1 MRKLYFAGCVFAAVA
16 CLGGCTKTNDIE
28 PVSKGVDFFAH
39 VGNVD
44 TKTSID
50 GLKVL
55 WAKKDSIAIQVT
67 EKHLHNASNPGAYST
82 TLGIYKLAD
91 DAAGTSVGRFTYSSG
106 GEQITGDEEFFAFY
120 PASYCT
126 ANKSNGYFYVDFPMT
141 QYYEDNIGDKLPLP
155 MYGIGSNRSVDFK
168 YAGAVIKLRVW
179 SKEKTSIH
187 SCVISADNLSKKAF
201 TYVKDG
207 KWQGLSKAY
216 DVNNLNM
223 NMRKPLEI
231 SNDESN
237 PTVITMI
244 IPLAGTKTLKN
255 LKFSINC
262 ERGGSELKKKSD
274 LAVVPGTIVTFPVKE
289 LTIEPDRMFV
299 DGLEGEIDTEWVKTA
314 EKSVKVTMVPSSKL
328 SEGNFQKIMEAT
340 RNLHNKDKKIVL
352 DLSGANAK
360 ESTLKGLNTDNSY
373 VGFCGGS
380 NRDNGIK
387 NISKFYLPEGITTI
401 LNRAFAYSGYT
412 EIVLPTTLTK
422 ISGSPSNGCDS
433 LVWKVADGNKYFKAD
448 EKGALCDFGMTT
460 LMALNGGSGDSYIV
474 KDGTTTIREWALY
487 ENSVIKTLTIPAS
500 VTRLSGD
507 CISGTPNL
515 TTIICLGT
523 KPAEF
528 RPNSGTNKVGP
539 ANQTKTLYVP
549 KGCVEIYKEKWA
561 ALLKEGN
568 WVVKEI
574 AGLSNVKEGY

>member
-1 MRKLYFAGCVFAAVA
+1 MRNLYFVGCVIAAVA

-39 VGNVD
+39 VDNVD

-50 GLKVL
+50 GLQVL

-67 EKHLHNASNPGAYST
+67 ENHLDNASSPRAYST

-91 DAAGTSVGRFTYSSG
+91 NAAGTNVGRFTYSSG
-106 GEQITGDEEFFAFY
+106 GEQIKGDEEFFAFY

-141 QYYEDNIGDKLPLP
+141 QWYEDNIGDKLPLP
-155 MYGIGSNRSVDFK
+155 MYGIGSDRNVDFK

-187 SCVISADNLSKKAF
+187 SCVISADNLSKRAF

-231 SNDESN
+231 SNVESD

-274 LAVVPGTIVTFPVKE
+274 LKVNPGTVVTFPVKE
-289 LTIEPDRMFV
+289 LIIEPDRMFV

-314 EKSVKVTMVPSSKL
+314 KDSVRVTMVSASKL
-328 SEGNFQKIMEAT
+328 HEDVFSGIMKAT
-340 RNLHNKDKKIVL
+340 RSLENKIVL

-360 ESTLKGLNTDNSY
+360 ESTLKGLNRDNSY

-401 LNRAFAYSGYT
+401 LNRAFSYSNYT
-412 EIVLPTTLTK
+412 EIVLPSTLTQ

-433 LVWKVADGNKYFKAD
+433 LVWKVAAGNKSFKAD
-448 EKGALCDFGMTT
+448 EKGALYDYDMKT
-460 LMALNGGSGDSYIV
+460 LMVLNGGSGDSYAV

-500 VTRLSGD
+500 VTKLSAD

-523 KPAEF
+523 GPAEF
-528 RPNSGTNKVGP
+528 KPNSGTNKVGP
-539 ANQTKTLYVP
+539 SDKTKTLYVP

-561 ALLKEGN
+561 ALLAEGN
-568 WVVKEI
+568 WEVK
-574 AGLSNVKEGY
+574 

>member
-1 MRKLYFAGCVFAAVA
+1 MRKLYFAGCVIAVA

-39 VGNVD
+39 VDNVD

-50 GLKVL
+50 GLQVL
-55 WAKKDSIAIQVT
+55 WEKKDSIAIQVT
-67 EKHLHNASNPGAYST
+67 ENHLDNASRPREYAT

-91 DAAGTSVGRFTYSSG
+91 DAAGTNVGRFTYSG
-106 GEQITGDEEFFAFY
+106 GEQIKGDEEFFAFY

-155 MYGIGSNRSVDFK
+155 MYGIGSNRNVDFK

-289 LTIEPDRMFV
+289 LTIDPDRMFV
-299 DGLEGEIDTEWVKTA
+299 DGSEGEIDTAWVKTA
-314 EKSVKVTMVPSSKL
+314 KDSVKVTMVSASKL
-328 SEGNFQKIMEAT
+328 HEDVFRDIMKAT
-340 RNLHNKDKKIVL
+340 RSLENKIVL
-352 DLSGANAK
+352 DLSGANAEK
-360 ESTLKGLNTDNSY
+360 SILQGLTDNKY

-380 NRDNGIK
+380 NRDKGIK

-433 LVWKVADGNKYFKAD
+433 LVWKVAEGNKSFKAD
-448 EKGALCDFGMTT
+448 EEGALYDFGMTT
-460 LMALNGGSGDSYIV
+460 LMVLNGGSGDSYTV

-500 VTRLSGD
+500 VTKLSAD

-515 TTIICLGT
+515 TTIICLG
-523 KPAEF
+523 KEPAEF
-528 RPNSGTNKVGP
+528 KPNTGKNKVGP

-549 KGCVEIYKEKWA
+549 TGCGKNYEAKWKT
-561 ALLKEGN
+561 LLAEGN
-568 WVVKEI
+568 WKVVEQ
-574 AGLSNVKEGY
+574 N

>member
-39 VGNVD
+39 VDNVD

-91 DAAGTSVGRFTYSSG
+91 DAAGTSVGRFTYSRG
-106 GEQITGDEEFFAFY
+106 GEQITGDEGFFAFY

-126 ANKSNGYFYVDFPMT
+126 AHKDNGYFYVDFPMT

-187 SCVISADNLSKKAF
+187 SCVISADNLSKRAF

-207 KWQGLSKAY
+207 KWQRLWNAY
-216 DVNNLNM
+216 SVNNLNM
-223 NMRKPLEI
+223 KMLKPLEI
-231 SNDESN
+231 SNVESD

-244 IPLAGTKTLKN
+244 IPLADTTKLTN

-262 ERGGSELKKKSD
+262 EKGGSELTKKSG
-274 LAVVPGTIVTFPVKE
+274 LKVKPGTVVTFPVKE
-289 LTIEPDRMFV
+289 LIIEPDRMFV

-314 EKSVKVTMVPSSKL
+314 KDSVKVTMVSASKL
-328 SEGNFQKIMEAT
+328 HEDVFRDIMKAT
-340 RNLHNKDKKIVL
+340 RSLENKIVL
-352 DLSGANAK
+352 DLSGANAEK
-360 ESTLKGLNTDNSY
+360 SILQGLTDNKY

-380 NRDNGIK
+380 NRDKGIK
-387 NISKFYLPEGITTI
+387 NISKFYLPEGIATI
-401 LNRAFAYSGYT
+401 LNRAFSYSDYT
-412 EIVLPTTLTK
+412 EIVLPSTLTK

-433 LVWKVADGNKYFKAD
+433 LRWKVAEGNKSFKAD
-448 EKGALCDFGMTT
+448 EEGALYDYKMET
-460 LMALNGGSGDSYIV
+460 LMVLNGGSGGSYTV

-500 VTRLSGD
+500 VTKLSGD
-507 CISGTPNL
+507 CISATPNL

-523 KPAEF
+523 VPAEF
-528 RPNSGTNKVGP
+528 KPNSGTNKVGP
-539 ANQTKTLYVP
+539 SDKTKTLYVP
-549 KGCVEIYKEKWA
+549 MGCVEIYKKQWA
-561 ALLKEGN
+561 ALLAEGN
-568 WVVKEI
+568 WEVKE
-574 AGLSNVKEGY
+574 LQN

>member
-1 MRKLYFAGCVFAAVA
+1 MRKLYFVGCVIAAVA

-28 PVSKGVDFFAH
+28 PVSKGVDFFAQID
-39 VGNVD
+39 NVN
-44 TKTSID
+44 TKTSLD
-50 GLKVL
+50 GLKVR
-55 WAKKDSIAIQVT
+55 WGKGDEIAIQVT
-67 EKHLHNASNPGAYST
+67 RNHTENASSPRGYAT
-82 TLGIYKLAD
+82 TLGVYKLAD
-91 DAAGTSVGRFTYSSG
+91 DAAGTTDGRFTFEKG
-106 GEQITGDEEFFAFY
+106 NEHIEGDEEFFAFY

-155 MYGIGSNRSVDFK
+155 MYGIGSNRNVDFK

-179 SKEKTSIH
+179 AEKKDSIH

-207 KWQGLSKAY
+207 KWQGLSNSH

-244 IPLAGTKTLKN
+244 IPLAGTKTLTN
-255 LKFSINC
+255 LKFSVNC
-262 ERGGSELKKKSD
+262 ESGGSELKKKSG
-274 LAVVPGTIVTFPVKE
+274 LKVTPGTVVTFPVTK
-289 LTIEPDRMFV
+289 LTIVPDRMFV

-314 EKSVKVTMVPSSKL
+314 KDSVRVTMVPASKL
-328 SEGNFQKIMEAT
+328 SIVDFHDIMEAT
-340 RNLHNKDKKIVL
+340 RNLHDENKKIVL
-352 DLSGANAK
+352 DLSRANAK
-360 ESTLKGLNTDNSY
+360 ESTLEGLNNDNKY

-433 LVWKVADGNKYFKAD
+433 LVWKIADGNKSFKAD
-448 EKGALCDFGMTT
+448 EKGALYDYGMKT
-460 LMALNGGSGDSYIV
+460 LMVLNGGSGDSYTV
-474 KDGTTTIREWALY
+474 KDGTTKIREWALY

-500 VTRLSGD
+500 VTVLSRD

-515 TTIICLGT
+515 TTIICLGR

-539 ANQTKTLYVP
+539 ANQLKTLYVP
-549 KGCVEIYKEKWA
+549 KGCVEIYKKMWAVLLAEGKW
-561 ALLKEGN
+561 E
-568 WVVKEI
+568 VKE
-574 AGLSNVKEGY
+574 VKELQN

>member
-39 VGNVD
+39 VDNVD

-50 GLKVL
+50 DSLHVL
-55 WAKKDSIAIQVT
+55 WEKDDQIAIQVT
-67 EKHLHNASNPGAYST
+67 ENHLDNASKPREYAT

-91 DAAGTSVGRFTYSSG
+91 DAAGTNVGRFTFEKG
-106 GEQITGDEEFFAFY
+106 NEHIEGDEEFFAFY

-126 ANKSNGYFYVDFPMT
+126 AHKSNGYFYVDFPMT

-155 MYGIGSNRSVDFK
+155 MYGIGSNRNVDFK

-187 SCVISADNLSKKAF
+187 SCVISADNLSKRAF

-207 KWQGLSKAY
+207 KWQRLWNAY
-216 DVNNLNM
+216 SVNNLNM
-223 NMRKPLEI
+223 KMLKPLEI
-231 SNDESN
+231 SNVESD

-244 IPLAGTKTLKN
+244 IPLADTTKLTN

-262 ERGGSELKKKSD
+262 EKGGSELTKKSG
-274 LAVVPGTIVTFPVKE
+274 LKVKPGTVVTFPVKE
-289 LTIEPDRMFV
+289 LTIDPDRMFV
-299 DGLEGEIDTEWVKTA
+299 DSSEGEIDTEWVKTA
-314 EKSVKVTMVPSSKL
+314 KDSVKVTMVSASKL
-328 SEGNFQKIMEAT
+328 HEDVFRDIMKAT
-340 RNLHNKDKKIVL
+340 RSLENKIVL
-352 DLSGANAK
+352 DLSGANAEK
-360 ESTLKGLNTDNSY
+360 SILQGLTDNKY

-380 NRDNGIK
+380 NRDKGIK
-387 NISKFYLPEGITTI
+387 NISKFYLPEGIATI
-401 LNRAFAYSGYT
+401 LNRAFSYSDYT
-412 EIVLPTTLTK
+412 EIVLPSTLTK

-433 LVWKVADGNKYFKAD
+433 LIWKVANGNKSFKAD
-448 EKGALCDFGMTT
+448 EKGALYDYEMTT

-500 VTRLSGD
+500 VTVLSRD

-515 TTIICLGT
+515 TTIICLGRA
-523 KPAEF
+523 PAEF

-539 ANQTKTLYVP
+539 ANQLKTLYVP
-549 KGCVEIYKEKWA
+549 KGCVEIYKKQWA

-568 WVVKEI
+568 WGVKEWQ
-574 AGLSNVKEGY
+574 N

>member
-1 MRKLYFAGCVFAAVA
+1 MRKLYFAGCVIAAVA

-39 VGNVD
+39 VDNVD
-44 TKTSID
+44 TKTSIN
-50 GLKVL
+50 GLQVL
-55 WAKKDSIAIQVT
+55 WEKKDSIAIQVT
-67 EKHLHNASNPGAYST
+67 KNHLHNASSPGAYAT

-106 GEQITGDEEFFAFY
+106 GEQIKGDEEFFAFY

-155 MYGIGSNRSVDFK
+155 MYGIGSNRNVDFK
-168 YAGAVIKLRVW
+168 YAGAVIKLLVW

-187 SCVISADNLSKKAF
+187 SCVISADNLSKRAF
-201 TYVKDG
+201 TFVTDG
-207 KWQGLSKAY
+207 KWHQKLWNAY
-216 DVNNLNM
+216 SVNNLNM

-231 SNDESN
+231 SNVESD
-237 PTVITMI
+237 PTVITMV
-244 IPLAGTKTLKN
+244 IPLADTTTLTN

-262 ERGGSELKKKSD
+262 EKGGSELTKKSG
-274 LAVVPGTIVTFPVKE
+274 LRVKPGTVVTFPVKE

-328 SEGNFQKIMEAT
+328 SEGDFQKIMEAT
-340 RNLHNKDKKIVL
+340 RNLHDKNKKIVL
-352 DLSGANAK
+352 DLSGTNAEK
-360 ESTLKGLNTDNSY
+360 SRLEGLTDNKY

-401 LNRAFAYSGYT
+401 LNRAFSYSGYT
-412 EIVLPTTLTK
+412 EIVLPSTLTQ

-433 LVWKVADGNKYFKAD
+433 LVWKVAEGNKSFKAD
-448 EKGALCDFGMTT
+448 EEGALYDFGMTT
-460 LMALNGGSGDSYIV
+460 LMVLNGGSGDSYIV

-487 ENSVIKTLTIPAS
+487 ENSRIKTLTIPAS
-500 VTRLSGD
+500 VTKLSAD

-515 TTIICLGT
+515 TTIKCLGT
-523 KPAEF
+523 VPAEF
-528 RPNSGTNKVGP
+528 KPNSGTNKVGP
-539 ANQTKTLYVP
+539 SKQTKTLYVP
-549 KGCVEIYKEKWA
+549 EGCVEIYTEKWA
-561 ALLKEGN
+561 PLLKEGN
-568 WVVKEI
+568 WEVKE
-574 AGLSNVKEGY
+574 LQN

>member
-39 VGNVD
+39 VDNVD

-67 EKHLHNASNPGAYST
+67 KSHLDNASSPRAYAT

-106 GEQITGDEEFFAFY
+106 GEQIKGDEEFFAFY
-120 PASYCT
+120 PASFCT
-126 ANKSNGYFYVDFPMT
+126 ANKNNGYFYVDFPMT

-155 MYGIGSNRSVDFK
+155 MYGIGSKRNVDFN
-168 YAGAVIKLRVW
+168 YAGAVLKLRVW

-187 SCVISADNLSKKAF
+187 SCVISADNLSKRAF
-201 TYVKDG
+201 TFVKDG
-207 KWQGLSKAY
+207 KWHQKLWNAY
-216 DVNNLNM
+216 SVNNLNM

-231 SNDESN
+231 SNIESD
-237 PTVITMI
+237 PTVITMV
-244 IPLAGTKTLKN
+244 IPLADTTTLTN

-262 ERGGSELKKKSD
+262 EKGGSELTKKSG
-274 LAVVPGTIVTFPVKE
+274 LRVKPGTVVTFPVKE
-289 LTIEPDRMFV
+289 LTIDPDRMFV

-314 EKSVKVTMVPSSKL
+314 KDSVKVTMVSASKL
-328 SEGNFQKIMEAT
+328 HEDVFRDIMKAT
-340 RNLHNKDKKIVL
+340 RSLENKIVL
-352 DLSGANAK
+352 DLSGANAEK
-360 ESTLKGLNTDNSY
+360 SILQGLTDNKY

-380 NRDNGIK
+380 NRDKGIK
-387 NISKFYLPEGITTI
+387 NISKFYLPEGIATI
-401 LNRAFAYSGYT
+401 LNRAFSYSDYT
-412 EIVLPTTLTK
+412 EIVLPSTLTK

-433 LVWKVADGNKYFKAD
+433 LVWKVAEGNKSFKAD
-448 EKGALCDFGMTT
+448 EEGALYDFGMTT
-460 LMALNGGSGDSYIV
+460 LMVLNGGSGDSYTV

-487 ENSVIKTLTIPAS
+487 ENSIIKTLTIPAS
-500 VTRLSGD
+500 VTKLSAD

-515 TTIICLGT
+515 TTIICLG
-523 KPAEF
+523 KEPAEF
-528 RPNSGTNKVGP
+528 KPNTGKNKVGP
-539 ANQTKTLYVP
+539 SDKTKILYVP
-549 KGCVEIYKEKWA
+549 KGCVEIYKKQWA
-561 ALLKEGN
+561 ALLAEGN
-568 WVVKEI
+568 WEVKD
-574 AGLSNVKEGY
+574 LQN

>member
-39 VGNVD
+39 VDNVD

-67 EKHLHNASNPGAYST
+67 KNHLDNASKPRAYST

-91 DAAGTSVGRFTYSSG
+91 DAAGTNVGRFTYSSG
-106 GEQITGDEEFFAFY
+106 EQIEGNEEFFAFY

-126 ANKSNGYFYVDFPMT
+126 AHKDNGYFYVDFPMT

-155 MYGIGSNRSVDFK
+155 MYGEGSDRNVNFK

-187 SCVISADNLSKKAF
+187 SCVISADNLSKRAF

-207 KWQGLSKAY
+207 KWLQRLWNAY
-216 DVNNLNM
+216 SVKNLNM
-223 NMRKPLEI
+223 KMRKPLEI
-231 SNDESN
+231 SNVESD

-244 IPLAGTKTLKN
+244 VPLADTTTLTN

-262 ERGGSELKKKSD
+262 EKGGSELAKKSG
-274 LAVVPGTIVTFPVKE
+274 LRVKPGTVVTFPVKE

-299 DGLEGEIDTEWVKTA
+299 DGFEGEIDTEWVKTA
-314 EKSVKVTMVPSSKL
+314 KESVKVTMVSASKL
-328 SEGNFQKIMEAT
+328 HEGDFRDIMIAT
-340 RNLHNKDKKIVL
+340 RSLENKIVL
-352 DLSGANAK
+352 DLSGANAENNK
-360 ESTLKGLNTDNSY
+360 LEGLTTDNKY

-380 NRDNGIK
+380 NRDKGIK
-387 NISKFYLPEGITTI
+387 NISTFYLPKGITTI
-401 LNRAFAYSGYT
+401 LNRAFSYSYYT
-412 EIVLPTTLTK
+412 EIVLPSTLTQ

-433 LVWKVADGNKYFKAD
+433 LRWKVAEGNKSFKAD
-448 EKGALCDFGMTT
+448 EKGALYDYEMKT
-460 LMALNGGSGDSYIV
+460 LMVLNGGSGDSYTV
-474 KDGTTTIREWALY
+474 KDGTTTIREWASY

-500 VTRLSGD
+500 VTKLSGN
-507 CISGTPNL
+507 CISATPNL

-528 RPNSGTNKVGP
+528 IPNSGTNKVGP
-539 ANQTKTLYVP
+539 SKQIKTLYVP
-549 KGCVEIYKEKWA
+549 KGCGKDYEAKWKT
-561 ALLKEGN
+561 LLDEGN
-568 WVVKEI
+568 WQVVEQ
-574 AGLSNVKEGY
+574 N

>member
-1 MRKLYFAGCVFAAVA
+1 MRKLYFAVCVFAAFA

-39 VGNVD
+39 VDNVD

-67 EKHLHNASNPGAYST
+67 EKHRDNASNPRAYAT

-91 DAAGTSVGRFTYSSG
+91 VAAGTNVGRFTYSSG

-126 ANKSNGYFYVDFPMT
+126 AHKDNGYFYVDFPMT

-155 MYGIGSNRSVDFK
+155 MYGIGSNRNVDFK
-168 YAGAVIKLRVW
+168 YAGAVIKLLVW

-187 SCVISADNLSKKAF
+187 SCVISADNLSKRAF

-223 NMRKPLEI
+223 NMRNPLEI

-262 ERGGSELKKKSD
+262 EKGGSELEKKSP
-274 LAVVPGTIVTFPVKE
+274 LEVTPGTIVTFPVKE
-289 LTIEPDRMFV
+289 LTIDPDRMFV
-299 DGLEGEIDTEWVKTA
+299 DGSEGEIDTAWVKTA
-314 EKSVKVTMVPSSKL
+314 KDSVKVTMVSASKL
-328 SEGNFQKIMEAT
+328 HEDVFSGIMKAT
-340 RNLHNKDKKIVL
+340 RSLENKIVL

-373 VGFCGGS
+373 VGFCGGT
-380 NRDNGIK
+380 NRDKGIK

-433 LVWKVADGNKYFKAD
+433 LIWKVANGNKSFKAD
-448 EKGALCDFGMTT
+448 EKGVLYDYEMKT
-460 LMALNGGSGDSYIV
+460 LMMLNGGSGDSYTV

-487 ENSVIKTLTIPAS
+487 ENSVIKTLIIPAS
-500 VTRLSGD
+500 VTKLSAD
-507 CISGTPNL
+507 CISATPNL

-523 KPAEF
+523 VPAEF
-528 RPNSGTNKVGP
+528 KPNSGTNKVGP
-539 ANQTKTLYVP
+539 SKLTKTLYVP

-561 ALLKEGN
+561 ALLAEGN
-568 WVVKEI
+568 WEVKVWP
-574 AGLSNVKEGY
+574 N

>member
-39 VGNVD
+39 VDNVD

-50 GLKVL
+50 GLQVL
-55 WAKKDSIAIQVT
+55 WEKKDSIAIQVT
-67 EKHLHNASNPGAYST
+67 KNHLYNASNPGAYTT

-91 DAAGTSVGRFTYSSG
+91 DAAGTSVGRFTYSRG
-106 GEQITGDEEFFAFY
+106 GEQITGDEGFFAFY

-126 ANKSNGYFYVDFPMT
+126 AHKDNGYFYVDFPMT

-155 MYGIGSNRSVDFK
+155 MYGIGSNRNVSFN
-168 YAGAVIKLRVW
+168 YAGAVLKLRVW

-207 KWQGLSKAY
+207 KWLTKLCNAHTVQ
-216 DVNNLNM
+216 NLNM
-223 NMRKPLEI
+223 KMRNPLEI
-231 SNDESN
+231 SNVESD

-244 IPLAGTKTLKN
+244 IPLADTTILKN

-262 ERGGSELKKKSD
+262 EKGGSELTKKSG
-274 LAVVPGTIVTFPVKE
+274 LRVKPGTVVTFPVKE

-314 EKSVKVTMVPSSKL
+314 KDSVKVTMVSASKL
-328 SEGNFQKIMEAT
+328 HEDVFRDIMKAT
-340 RNLHNKDKKIVL
+340 RSLENKIVL
-352 DLSGANAK
+352 DLSGANAEK
-360 ESTLKGLNTDNSY
+360 SILQGLTDNKY

-380 NRDNGIK
+380 NRDKGIK

-433 LVWKVADGNKYFKAD
+433 LRWKVAEGNKSFKAD
-448 EKGALCDFGMTT
+448 EEGALYDFGMTT
-460 LMALNGGSGDSYIV
+460 LMALNGGSGDSYTV

-487 ENSVIKTLTIPAS
+487 ENSIIKTLTIPAS
-500 VTRLSGD
+500 VTKLSAD

-515 TTIICLGT
+515 TSIICLG
-523 KPAEF
+523 KEPAEF
-528 RPNSGTNKVGP
+528 KPNTGKNKVGP

-549 KGCVEIYKEKWA
+549 TGCGKNYEAKWKT
-561 ALLKEGN
+561 LLDEGN
-568 WVVKEI
+568 WQVVEP
-574 AGLSNVKEGY
+574 N

>member
-1 MRKLYFAGCVFAAVA
+1 MRNLYFVGCVIAAVA

-39 VGNVD
+39 VDNVD

-50 GLKVL
+50 GLQVL

-67 EKHLHNASNPGAYST
+67 ENHLDNASSPRAYST

-91 DAAGTSVGRFTYSSG
+91 NAAGTNVGRFTYSSG
-106 GEQITGDEEFFAFY
+106 AEQITGDEEFFAFY

-141 QYYEDNIGDKLPLP
+141 QWYEDNIGDKLPLP
-155 MYGIGSNRSVDFK
+155 MYGIGSDRNVDFK

-187 SCVISADNLSKKAF
+187 SCVISADNLSKRAF

-231 SNDESN
+231 SNVESD

-244 IPLAGTKTLKN
+244 IPLAGTKKLTN

-262 ERGGSELKKKSD
+262 EKGGSELEKKSP
-274 LAVVPGTIVTFPVKE
+274 LEVKPGTVVTFPVKE

-314 EKSVKVTMVPSSKL
+314 KDSVRVTMVPSSKL

-340 RNLHNKDKKIVL
+340 RNLHDKNKKIVL
-352 DLSGANAK
+352 DLSRANAK
-360 ESTLKGLNTDNSY
+360 ESTLEGLNNDNKY

-387 NISKFYLPEGITTI
+387 NIRKFYLPEGITTI
-401 LNRAFAYSGYT
+401 LNRAFSYSGYT
-412 EIVLPTTLTK
+412 EIVLPSTLTQ

-433 LVWKVADGNKYFKAD
+433 LVWKVAAGNKSFKVD
-448 EKGALCDFGMTT
+448 EKGALYDFGMTT

-500 VTRLSGD
+500 VTKLSAD

-528 RPNSGTNKVGP
+528 IPNTGKNKVGP
-539 ANQTKTLYVP
+539 SKLTKTLYVP
-549 KGCVEIYKEKWA
+549 KGCVEIYTDKWA

-568 WVVKEI
+568 WEVKEWQ
-574 AGLSNVKEGY
+574 N

>member
-1 MRKLYFAGCVFAAVA
+1 
-16 CLGGCTKTNDIE
+16 
-28 PVSKGVDFFAH
+28 
-39 VGNVD
+39 
-44 TKTSID
+44 
-50 GLKVL
+50 
-55 WAKKDSIAIQVT
+55 
-67 EKHLHNASNPGAYST
+67 
-82 TLGIYKLAD
+82 
-91 DAAGTSVGRFTYSSG
+91 
-106 GEQITGDEEFFAFY
+106 
-120 PASYCT
+120 
-126 ANKSNGYFYVDFPMT
+126 MT

-155 MYGIGSNRSVDFK
+155 MYGIGSNRNVDFK
-168 YAGAVIKLRVW
+168 YAGAVIKLLVW

-187 SCVISADNLSKKAF
+187 SCVISADNLSKRAF
-201 TYVKDG
+201 TYVKNG
-207 KWQGLSKAY
+207 NWQPLSKAY

-223 NMRKPLEI
+223 KMRNPLEI
-231 SNDESN
+231 SNVESD

-244 IPLAGTKTLKN
+244 IPLADTTILKN

-262 ERGGSELKKKSD
+262 EKGGSELKKKSD
-274 LAVVPGTIVTFPVKE
+274 LAVVPGTVVTFPVKE

-314 EKSVKVTMVPSSKL
+314 EDSVKVTMVSASKL
-328 SEGNFQKIMEAT
+328 HEDVFRDIMKAT
-340 RNLHNKDKKIVL
+340 RSLENKIVL
-352 DLSGANAK
+352 DLSGANAEK
-360 ESTLKGLNTDNSY
+360 STLKGLNTDNSY

-433 LVWKVADGNKYFKAD
+433 LVWKVAEGNKSFKAD
-448 EKGALCDFGMTT
+448 EKGALYDFGMTT
-460 LMALNGGSGDSYIV
+460 LMVLNGGSGDSYTV

-528 RPNSGTNKVGP
+528 MPNSGTNKVGP
-539 ANQTKTLYVP
+539 SNQTKTIYVP
-549 KGCVEIYKEKWA
+549 EGCVEIYKEKWA
-561 ALLKEGN
+561 ALLAEGN
-568 WVVKEI
+568 WVVKE
-574 AGLSNVKEGY
+574 L

>member
-1 MRKLYFAGCVFAAVA
+1 MRNLYFVGCVIAAVA
-16 CLGGCTKTNDIE
+16 FVCGCTKTNDIE
-28 PVSKGVDFFAH
+28 IEQESAGVDFFAQID
-39 VGNVD
+39 NVN

-50 GLKVL
+50 GLKVR
-55 WAKKDSIAIQVT
+55 WEKDDEIAIQVT
-67 EKHLHNASNPGAYST
+67 RNHMENASTPKGYST
-82 TLGIYKLAD
+82 SLGIYRLTD
-91 DAAGTSVGRFTYSSG
+91 DAAGTNVGKFTHNR
-106 GEQITGDEEFFAFY
+106 GEEKITGGEEFFAFY
-120 PASYCT
+120 PASDCFV
-126 ANKSNGYFYVDFPMT
+126 NKGNGYFYVDFPMT

-155 MYGIGSNRSVDFK
+155 MYGIGSNRNVDFK

-187 SCVISADNLSKKAF
+187 SCVISADNLSKRAF

-207 KWQGLSKAY
+207 KWQRLWNAY
-216 DVNNLNM
+216 SVNNLNM

-231 SNDESN
+231 SNVESD
-237 PTVITMI
+237 PTVITMV
-244 IPLAGTKTLKN
+244 IPLADTTTLTN

-262 ERGGSELKKKSD
+262 EKGGSELTKKSG
-274 LAVVPGTIVTFPVKE
+274 LRVKPGTVVTFPVKE

-352 DLSGANAK
+352 DLSGANADK
-360 ESTLKGLNTDNSY
+360 STLEGLTDNKY

-387 NISKFYLPEGITTI
+387 NISKFYLPGGIATI
-401 LNRAFAYSGYT
+401 LNRAFSYSDYT
-412 EIVLPTTLTK
+412 EIVLPSTLTK

-433 LVWKVADGNKYFKAD
+433 LRWKVAEGNKSFKAD
-448 EKGALCDFGMTT
+448 EEGALYDYKMET

-500 VTRLSGD
+500 VTVLSRD

-528 RPNSGTNKVGP
+528 KPNSGTNKVGP

-561 ALLKEGN
+561 ALLAEGN
-568 WVVKEI
+568 WKVEER
-574 AGLSNVKEGY
+574 N

>member
-39 VGNVD
+39 VDNVD

-91 DAAGTSVGRFTYSSG
+91 DAAGTNVGRFTYSSG
-106 GEQITGDEEFFAFY
+106 AEQITGDEEFFAFY

-126 ANKSNGYFYVDFPMT
+126 ANKGNGYFYVDFPMT

-155 MYGIGSNRSVDFK
+155 MYGIGSNRNVDFK

-187 SCVISADNLSKKAF
+187 SCVISADNLSKRAF

-231 SNDESN
+231 SNVESD

-262 ERGGSELKKKSD
+262 ERGGSELKKKSG
-274 LAVVPGTIVTFPVKE
+274 LEVKPGTVVTFPVKE
-289 LTIEPDRMFV
+289 LTIDPDRMFV

-340 RNLHNKDKKIVL
+340 RNLHDKNKKIVL
-352 DLSGANAK
+352 DLSGANADK
-360 ESTLKGLNTDNSY
+360 GTLEGLTDNKY

-448 EKGALCDFGMTT
+448 EKGALYDFGMTT

-500 VTRLSGD
+500 VTKLSAD

-515 TTIICLGT
+515 TTIICLG
-523 KPAEF
+523 KEPAEF
-528 RPNSGTNKVGP
+528 KPNSGTNKVGP
-539 ANQTKTLYVP
+539 SNQTKTLYVP
-549 KGCVEIYKEKWA
+549 EGCVEIYKDKWA
-561 ALLKEGN
+561 ALLAEGN
-568 WVVKEI
+568 WDVKDVKEWQ
-574 AGLSNVKEGY
+574 N

>member
-39 VGNVD
+39 VDNVD

-50 GLKVL
+50 GLQVL

-67 EKHLHNASNPGAYST
+67 EKHRDNASSPKAYAT

-91 DAAGTSVGRFTYSSG
+91 DAAGTNVGRFTFEKG
-106 GEQITGDEEFFAFY
+106 NEHIEGDEEFFAFY

-126 ANKSNGYFYVDFPMT
+126 AHKDNGYFYVDFPMT

-155 MYGIGSNRSVDFK
+155 MYGIGSHRNVDFK
-168 YAGAVIKLRVW
+168 YAGAVIKLLVW

-187 SCVISADNLSKKAF
+187 SCVISADNLSKRAF
-201 TYVKDG
+201 TYVKNG
-207 KWQGLSKAY
+207 NWQPLSKAY

-237 PTVITMI
+237 PTVIIMI
-244 IPLAGTKTLKN
+244 IPLAGTNTLKN

-274 LAVVPGTIVTFPVKE
+274 LDVVPGTVVTFPVKE
-289 LTIEPDRMFV
+289 LTIDPDRMFV

-314 EKSVKVTMVPSSKL
+314 KDSVRVTMVPSSKL
-328 SEGNFQKIMEAT
+328 SPVDFKKIMEAT
-340 RNLHNKDKKIVL
+340 RNLHDKNKKIVL

-360 ESTLKGLNTDNSY
+360 ESTLKGLNRDNSY

-401 LNRAFAYSGYT
+401 LNRAFSYSGYT
-412 EIVLPTTLTK
+412 EIVLPSTLTQ

-433 LVWKVADGNKYFKAD
+433 LIWKVADGNKSFKAD
-448 EKGALCDFGMTT
+448 EKGALYDYDMKT
-460 LMALNGGSGDSYIV
+460 LMVLNGGSGDSYAV

-487 ENSVIKTLTIPAS
+487 ENSMIKTLTIPAS

-528 RPNSGTNKVGP
+528 IPNTGNNKVGP
-539 ANQTKTLYVP
+539 SKQLKTLYVP

-561 ALLKEGN
+561 ALLKEGT
-568 WVVKEI
+568 WEVKEWR
-574 AGLSNVKEGY
+574 N

>member
-16 CLGGCTKTNDIE
+16 CLGGCAKTNDIE

-39 VGNVD
+39 VDNVD

-67 EKHLHNASNPGAYST
+67 EKHRDNASSPKAYAT

-106 GEQITGDEEFFAFY
+106 GEQIEGDEEFFAFY

-141 QYYEDNIGDKLPLP
+141 QYYEDNIGNKLQLP
-155 MYGIGSNRSVDFK
+155 MYGVGKNRIVDFN

-187 SCVISADNLSKKAF
+187 SCVISAGNLSKRAF
-201 TYVKDG
+201 TYVKDK
-207 KWQGLSKAY
+207 KWQRLWNAY
-216 DVNNLNM
+216 SVNNLNM
-223 NMRKPLEI
+223 NMRNPLEI
-231 SNDESN
+231 SNDESD

-244 IPLAGTKTLKN
+244 IPLADTTILKN

-262 ERGGSELKKKSD
+262 EKGGSELKKKSD
-274 LAVVPGTIVTFPVKE
+274 LRVKPGTVVTFPVKE
-289 LTIEPDRMFV
+289 LIIEPDRMFV

-314 EKSVKVTMVPSSKL
+314 EKSVKVTMVAASKL

-340 RNLHNKDKKIVL
+340 RNLHDKNKKIVL
-352 DLSGANAK
+352 DLSGANAEK
-360 ESTLKGLNTDNSY
+360 SILQGLTDNKY

-433 LVWKVADGNKYFKAD
+433 LRWKVAEGNKSFKAD
-448 EKGALCDFGMTT
+448 EKGALYDYEMKT
-460 LMALNGGSGDSYIV
+460 LMVLNGGGSVDSYAV

-500 VTRLSGD
+500 VTKLSAD

-523 KPAEF
+523 VPAEF
-528 RPNSGTNKVGP
+528 KPNTGKNKVGP
-539 ANQTKTLYVP
+539 ANQRKTLYVP
-549 KGCVEIYKEKWA
+549 MGCGKDYEAKWK
-561 ALLKEGN
+561 ALLDEGN
-568 WVVKEI
+568 WQVVEQ
-574 AGLSNVKEGY
+574 N

>member
-1 MRKLYFAGCVFAAVA
+1 MRNLYFAGCVIAAVA

-39 VGNVD
+39 VDNVD

-50 GLKVL
+50 GLQVL

-67 EKHLHNASNPGAYST
+67 ENHLDNASSPRAYST
-82 TLGIYKLAD
+82 TLGIYKLTD
-91 DAAGTSVGRFTYSSG
+91 DAAGTNVGRFTYSSG
-106 GEQITGDEEFFAFY
+106 GEQIKGDEEFFAFY

-155 MYGIGSNRSVDFK
+155 MYGVGSNRNVDFN

-179 SKEKTSIH
+179 AEKKDSIH

-207 KWQGLSKAY
+207 KWQGLSNSH

-231 SNDESN
+231 SNDEGN

-244 IPLAGTKTLKN
+244 IPLAGTKTLTN
-255 LKFSINC
+255 LKFSVNC
-262 ERGGSELKKKSD
+262 ESGGSELKKKSG
-274 LAVVPGTIVTFPVKE
+274 LKVTPGTVVTFPVTK
-289 LTIEPDRMFV
+289 LTIVPDRMFV

-314 EKSVKVTMVPSSKL
+314 KDSVRVTMVPASKL
-328 SEGNFQKIMEAT
+328 SKVDFHDIMEAT
-340 RNLHNKDKKIVL
+340 RNLHDENKKIVL
-352 DLSGANAK
+352 DLSRANAK
-360 ESTLKGLNTDNSY
+360 ENTLEGLNNNNKY

-433 LVWKVADGNKYFKAD
+433 LVWKVAAGNKSFTAD
-448 EKGALCDFGMTT
+448 EKGALYDYDMKT
-460 LMALNGGSGDSYIV
+460 LMVLNGGSGDSYTV

-487 ENSVIKTLTIPAS
+487 ENSIIKTLTIPAS
-500 VTRLSGD
+500 VTKLSAD

-515 TTIICLGT
+515 TTIICRGT

-528 RPNSGTNKVGP
+528 IPNTGKNKVGP
-539 ANQTKTLYVP
+539 SDETKTLYVP
-549 KGCVEIYKEKWA
+549 MGCSKNYEAKWK
-561 ALLKEGN
+561 ALLDEGN
-568 WVVKEI
+568 WQVVEQ
-574 AGLSNVKEGY
+574 N

>member
-39 VGNVD
+39 VDNVD
-44 TKTSID
+44 TKTSLD
-50 GLKVL
+50 GLQVL

-67 EKHLHNASNPGAYST
+67 EKHLHNASSPGEYAT

-91 DAAGTSVGRFTYSSG
+91 DAAGTNVGRFTYISG
-106 GEQITGDEEFFAFY
+106 GEQITGDEGFFAFY

-155 MYGIGSNRSVDFK
+155 MYGEGSYRNVNFK

-187 SCVISADNLSKKAF
+187 SCVISADNLSKRAF
-201 TYVKDG
+201 TYVKDRE
-207 KWQGLSKAY
+207 WQPLSKAY

-231 SNDESN
+231 SNIESD
-237 PTVITMI
+237 PTVITII
-244 IPLAGTKTLKN
+244 IPLVGTKKLTN

-262 ERGGSELKKKSD
+262 EKGGSELEKKSP
-274 LAVVPGTIVTFPVKE
+274 LEVKPGTVVTFPVKE
-289 LTIEPDRMFV
+289 LTIDPDRMFV

-314 EKSVKVTMVPSSKL
+314 KDSVRVTMVPSSKL

-340 RNLHNKDKKIVL
+340 RNLHDKNKKIVL
-352 DLSGANAK
+352 DLSGTNAEK
-360 ESTLKGLNTDNSY
+360 SRLEGLTDNKY

-401 LNRAFAYSGYT
+401 LNRAFSYSGYT
-412 EIVLPTTLTK
+412 EIVLPSTLTQ

-433 LVWKVADGNKYFKAD
+433 LVWKVAEGNKSFKAD
-448 EKGALCDFGMTT
+448 EKGALYDFGMTT
-460 LMALNGGSGDSYIV
+460 LMTLNGGSGDSYIV

-487 ENSVIKTLTIPAS
+487 ENSRIKTLTIPAS
-500 VTRLSGD
+500 VTKLSAD

-515 TTIICLGT
+515 TTIKCLGT
-523 KPAEF
+523 VPAEF
-528 RPNSGTNKVGP
+528 KPNTGKNKVGP

-549 KGCVEIYKEKWA
+549 KGCGKDYEDKWKTLLDEGDWKVVEQ
-561 ALLKEGN
+561 N
-568 WVVKEI
+568 
-574 AGLSNVKEGY
+574 

>member
-1 MRKLYFAGCVFAAVA
+1 MRKLYFAVCIFAAVA

-39 VGNVD
+39 VDNVD
-44 TKTSID
+44 TKTSIN
-50 GLKVL
+50 GLQVL

-67 EKHLHNASNPGAYST
+67 ENHLDNASSPRAYAT

-91 DAAGTSVGRFTYSSG
+91 DAAGTNVGRFTYSRG
-106 GEQITGDEEFFAFY
+106 AEQIEGDEEFFAFY

-126 ANKSNGYFYVDFPMT
+126 ANKGNGYFYVDFPTT
-141 QYYEDNIGDKLPLP
+141 QWYEDNIGNKLQLP
-155 MYGIGSNRSVDFK
+155 MYGVGKNRTVDFN

-187 SCVISADNLSKKAF
+187 SCVISAGNLSKRAF
-201 TYVKDG
+201 TYVKDK
-207 KWQGLSKAY
+207 KWQRLWNAY
-216 DVNNLNM
+216 SVKNLNM
-223 NMRKPLEI
+223 KMRKPLEI
-231 SNDESN
+231 SNVESD

-244 IPLAGTKTLKN
+244 VPLADTTTLTN

-262 ERGGSELKKKSD
+262 EKGGSELTKKSG
-274 LAVVPGTIVTFPVKE
+274 LRVKPGTVVTFPVKE

-314 EKSVKVTMVPSSKL
+314 KDSVRVTMVPSSKL

-340 RNLHNKDKKIVL
+340 RNLHDKNKKIVL

-360 ESTLKGLNTDNSY
+360 ESTLAGLTTDNKY

-401 LNRAFAYSGYT
+401 LNRAFSYSGYT
-412 EIVLPTTLTK
+412 EIVLPSTLTQ

-433 LVWKVADGNKYFKAD
+433 LRWKVAEGNKSFKAD
-448 EKGALCDFGMTT
+448 EKGALYDFGMTT
-460 LMALNGGSGDSYIV
+460 LMVLNGGSGDSYTV

-487 ENSVIKTLTIPAS
+487 ENSKIKTLTIPAS
-500 VTRLSGD
+500 VTKLSGD
-507 CISGTPNL
+507 CISATPNL

-528 RPNSGTNKVGP
+528 KPNSGTNKVGP
-539 ANQTKTLYVP
+539 SDKIKTLYVP
-549 KGCVEIYKEKWA
+549 KGCVESYKEKWA

-568 WVVKEI
+568 WEVKEWQ
-574 AGLSNVKEGY
+574 N

>member
-1 MRKLYFAGCVFAAVA
+1 MRKLYFVGCVIAAVA

-39 VGNVD
+39 VDNVD
-44 TKTSID
+44 TKTSIN
-50 GLKVL
+50 GLQVL

-67 EKHLHNASNPGAYST
+67 ENHLDNASSPRAYST

-91 DAAGTSVGRFTYSSG
+91 DAAGTNVGRFTYSSG
-106 GEQITGDEEFFAFY
+106 GEQIKGDEEFFAFY

-155 MYGIGSNRSVDFK
+155 MYGIGSNRNVDFK

-187 SCVISADNLSKKAF
+187 SCVISAGNLSKRAF
-201 TYVKDG
+201 TYVKDK
-207 KWQGLSKAY
+207 KWQRLWNAY
-216 DVNNLNM
+216 NVNNLNI
-223 NMRKPLEI
+223 NMRNPLEI

-244 IPLAGTKTLKN
+244 IPLADTTTLTN

-262 ERGGSELKKKSD
+262 EKGGSELTKKSG
-274 LAVVPGTIVTFPVKE
+274 LRVKPGTVVTFPVKE
-289 LTIEPDRMFV
+289 LIIVPDRMFV

-314 EKSVKVTMVPSSKL
+314 KDSVKVTMVSASKL
-328 SEGNFQKIMEAT
+328 LEDVFSGIMKAT
-340 RNLHNKDKKIVL
+340 RSLENKIVL

-401 LNRAFAYSGYT
+401 LNRAFSYSGYT
-412 EIVLPTTLTK
+412 EIVLPSTLAQ

-433 LVWKVADGNKYFKAD
+433 LVWKVAEGNKSFKAD
-448 EKGALCDFGMTT
+448 EEGALYDFGMKT
-460 LMALNGGSGDSYIV
+460 LMVLNGGSGDSYTV

-500 VTRLSGD
+500 VTKLSAD

-528 RPNSGTNKVGP
+528 IPNTGKNKVGP

-549 KGCVEIYKEKWA
+549 KGCAEIYKEKWA
-561 ALLKEGN
+561 VLLAEGN
-568 WVVKEI
+568 WEVKE
-574 AGLSNVKEGY
+574 VKELQN

>member
-39 VGNVD
+39 VDNVD

-50 GLKVL
+50 GLHVL

-67 EKHLHNASNPGAYST
+67 EKHLHNASSPGEYAT

-91 DAAGTSVGRFTYSSG
+91 GAAGKNVGRFTYSG
-106 GEQITGDEEFFAFY
+106 GEQITGDEGFFAFY

-126 ANKSNGYFYVDFPMT
+126 AHKDNGYFYVDFPMT

-155 MYGIGSNRSVDFK
+155 MYGEGCDRNVNFK

-187 SCVISADNLSKKAF
+187 SCVISANNLSKRAF

-207 KWQGLSKAY
+207 KWLQRLWNAY
-216 DVNNLNM
+216 SVKNLNM
-223 NMRKPLEI
+223 KMRKPLEI
-231 SNDESN
+231 SNVESD

-244 IPLAGTKTLKN
+244 VPLADTTTLTN

-262 ERGGSELKKKSD
+262 EKGGSELAKKSG
-274 LAVVPGTIVTFPVKE
+274 LRVKPGTVVTFPVKE

-299 DGLEGEIDTEWVKTA
+299 DGFEGEIDTEWVKTA
-314 EKSVKVTMVPSSKL
+314 KESVKVTMVSASKL
-328 SEGNFQKIMEAT
+328 HEGDFRDIMIAT
-340 RNLHNKDKKIVL
+340 RSLENKIVL
-352 DLSGANAK
+352 DLSGANAENNK
-360 ESTLKGLNTDNSY
+360 LEGLTTDNKY

-387 NISKFYLPEGITTI
+387 NISKFYLPEGIITI
-401 LNRAFAYSGYT
+401 LNRAFSYSGYT
-412 EIVLPTTLTK
+412 EIVLPSTLTQ
-422 ISGSPSNGCDS
+422 IAGSPSNGCDS
-433 LVWKVADGNKYFKAD
+433 LRWKVAEGNKSFKAD
-448 EKGALCDFGMTT
+448 ETGALYDYKMET
-460 LMALNGGSGDSYIV
+460 LMVLNGGSGDSYTV

-500 VTRLSGD
+500 VKQLSAD

-523 KPAEF
+523 EPAEF
-528 RPNSGTNKVGP
+528 KPNTGKNKVGP
-539 ANQTKTLYVP
+539 SNQTKTLYVP
-549 KGCVEIYKEKWA
+549 KGCVEIYKKQWA
-561 ALLKEGN
+561 ALLAEGN
-568 WVVKEI
+568 WDVKE
-574 AGLSNVKEGY
+574 LQN

>member
-39 VGNVD
+39 VDNVD

-67 EKHLHNASNPGAYST
+67 EKHLHNASSPGAYST

-155 MYGIGSNRSVDFK
+155 MYGIGSNRNVDFK

-187 SCVISADNLSKKAF
+187 SCVISADNLSKRAF

-207 KWQGLSKAY
+207 KWQQKLWNAY
-216 DVNNLNM
+216 SVNNLNM

-231 SNDESN
+231 SNVESD
-237 PTVITMI
+237 PTVITMV
-244 IPLAGTKTLKN
+244 IPLADTTTLTN

-262 ERGGSELKKKSD
+262 EKGGSELTKKSG
-274 LAVVPGTIVTFPVKE
+274 LRVKPGTVVTFPVKE
-289 LTIEPDRMFV
+289 LTIEPDRMLV

-328 SEGNFQKIMEAT
+328 SEGDFQKIMEAT

-380 NRDNGIK
+380 NRDKGIK

-401 LNRAFAYSGYT
+401 LNRAFSYSGYT
-412 EIVLPTTLTK
+412 EIVLPSTLTQ

-433 LVWKVADGNKYFKAD
+433 LIWKVANGNKSFKAD
-448 EKGALCDFGMTT
+448 EKGALYDYDMTT
-460 LMALNGGSGDSYIV
+460 LMVLNGGSGDSYIV

-487 ENSVIKTLTIPAS
+487 ENSRIKTLTIPAS
-500 VTRLSGD
+500 VTKLSAD

-515 TTIICLGT
+515 TTIKCLGT
-523 KPAEF
+523 VPAEF
-528 RPNSGTNKVGP
+528 KPNTGKNKVGP
-539 ANQTKTLYVP
+539 ANQAKTLYVP

-561 ALLKEGN
+561 ALLKEGTKEGN
-568 WVVKEI
+568 WVVKE
-574 AGLSNVKEGY
+574 L

>member
-1 MRKLYFAGCVFAAVA
+1 MRNLYFVGCVIAAVA

-39 VGNVD
+39 VDNVD

-50 GLKVL
+50 GLQVL

-67 EKHLHNASNPGAYST
+67 ENHLDNASSPRAYST

-91 DAAGTSVGRFTYSSG
+91 DAAGTNVGRFTYSSG
-106 GEQITGDEEFFAFY
+106 GEQIKGDEEFFAFY

-155 MYGIGSNRSVDFK
+155 MYGIGSNRNVDFK

-187 SCVISADNLSKKAF
+187 SCVISADNLSKRAF
-201 TYVKDG
+201 TYVKDR
-207 KWQGLSKAY
+207 KWQRLWNAY
-216 DVNNLNM
+216 SVKNLNM

-231 SNDESN
+231 SNVESD

-244 IPLAGTKTLKN
+244 IPLADTTILTN

-262 ERGGSELKKKSD
+262 EKGGSELTKKSG
-274 LAVVPGTIVTFPVKE
+274 LKVKPGTVVTFPVKE

-314 EKSVKVTMVPSSKL
+314 KDSVRVTMVPSSKL

-340 RNLHNKDKKIVL
+340 RNLHDKNKKIVL
-352 DLSGANAK
+352 DLSGANAEK
-360 ESTLKGLNTDNSY
+360 SILQGLTDNKY

-380 NRDNGIK
+380 NRDKGIK

-401 LNRAFAYSGYT
+401 LNRAFSYSGYT

-433 LVWKVADGNKYFKAD
+433 LVWKVADGNKSFKAD
-448 EKGALCDFGMTT
+448 EKGALYDYGMKT
-460 LMALNGGSGDSYIV
+460 LMVLNGGSGDSYTV

-500 VTRLSGD
+500 VTKLSAD

-528 RPNSGTNKVGP
+528 KPNSGTNKEGP

-568 WVVKEI
+568 WEVKE
-574 AGLSNVKEGY
+574 

>member
-39 VGNVD
+39 VDNVD

-50 GLKVL
+50 GLQVL
-55 WAKKDSIAIQVT
+55 WEKKDSIAIQVT
-67 EKHLHNASNPGAYST
+67 KNHLYNASNPGAYAT

-91 DAAGTSVGRFTYSSG
+91 DAANTSVGRFTYSG
-106 GEQITGDEEFFAFY
+106 GEQIKGDEEFFAFY

-155 MYGIGSNRSVDFK
+155 MYGIGSNRNVDFK

-187 SCVISADNLSKKAF
+187 SCVISADNLSKRAF
-201 TYVKDG
+201 TFVKNEE
-207 KWQGLSKAY
+207 WQKLWNAY
-216 DVNNLNM
+216 TVNNLNM
-223 NMRKPLEI
+223 NMRTPLEI
-231 SNDESN
+231 SNVESN
-237 PTVITMI
+237 PTVITMV
-244 IPLAGTKTLKN
+244 IPLADTTTLTN

-262 ERGGSELKKKSD
+262 EKGGSELTKKSG
-274 LAVVPGTIVTFPVKE
+274 LRVKPGTVVTFPVKE

-352 DLSGANAK
+352 DLSGANADK
-360 ESTLKGLNTDNSY
+360 STLEGLTDNKY

-401 LNRAFAYSGYT
+401 LNRAFSYSGYT
-412 EIVLPTTLTK
+412 EIVLPSTLTQ

-433 LVWKVADGNKYFKAD
+433 LVWKVAAGNKSFKAD
-448 EKGALCDFGMTT
+448 EEGALYDYKMET
-460 LMALNGGSGDSYIV
+460 LMVLNGGSGDSYTV

-500 VTRLSGD
+500 VTVLSRD

-515 TTIICLGT
+515 TTIICLGR

-539 ANQTKTLYVP
+539 SKLTKTLYVP
-549 KGCVEIYKEKWA
+549 KGCVEIYKDKWA
-561 ALLKEGN
+561 ALLAEGN
-568 WVVKEI
+568 WKVVER
-574 AGLSNVKEGY
+574 N

>member
-1 MRKLYFAGCVFAAVA
+1 MRKLYFAVCVFAAVA

-28 PVSKGVDFFAH
+28 PESKGVDFFAH
-39 VGNVD
+39 VDNVD

-50 GLKVL
+50 GLHVL

-67 EKHLHNASNPGAYST
+67 EKHLDNASRPREYAT

-91 DAAGTSVGRFTYSSG
+91 DAAGTNVGRFTYSSG
-106 GEQITGDEEFFAFY
+106 AEQITGDEEFFAFY

-126 ANKSNGYFYVDFPMT
+126 ANKGNGYFYVDFPMT

-155 MYGIGSNRSVDFK
+155 MYGIESNRNVDFK

-187 SCVISADNLSKKAF
+187 SCVISADNLSKRAF

-207 KWQGLSKAY
+207 KWHQKLWNAY
-216 DVNNLNM
+216 SVNNLNM

-231 SNDESN
+231 SNIESD
-237 PTVITMI
+237 PTVITMV
-244 IPLAGTKTLKN
+244 IPLADTTTLTN

-262 ERGGSELKKKSD
+262 EKGGSELKKKSG
-274 LAVVPGTIVTFPVKE
+274 LKVTPGTVVTFPVKE

-299 DGLEGEIDTEWVKTA
+299 DGFEGEIDTEWVKTA
-314 EKSVKVTMVPSSKL
+314 QDSVKVTMVAASKL

-340 RNLHNKDKKIVL
+340 RNLHDKNKKIVL
-352 DLSGANAK
+352 DLSGANADK
-360 ESTLKGLNTDNSY
+360 STLEGLTDNKY

-380 NRDNGIK
+380 NRDKGIK
-387 NISKFYLPEGITTI
+387 NIRKFYLPEGITTI
-401 LNRAFAYSGYT
+401 LNRAFSYSGYT
-412 EIVLPTTLTK
+412 EIVLPSTLTQ

-433 LVWKVADGNKYFKAD
+433 LVWKVAAGNKSFKAD
-448 EKGALCDFGMTT
+448 EKGALYNHGMTT
-460 LMALNGGSGDSYIV
+460 LMVLNGGSGDSYTV

-500 VTRLSGD
+500 VTKLSAD

-515 TTIICLGT
+515 TTIIYLG
-523 KPAEF
+523 KEPAEF
-528 RPNSGTNKVGP
+528 KPNSGTNKVGP
-539 ANQTKTLYVP
+539 SKLTKTLYVP
-549 KGCVEIYKEKWA
+549 KGCVEIYKDKWA
-561 ALLKEGN
+561 ALLAEGN
-568 WVVKEI
+568 WDVKE
-574 AGLSNVKEGY
+574 LQN

>member
-1 MRKLYFAGCVFAAVA
+1 MRKFYFAVCVLAAVA

-39 VGNVD
+39 VDNVD

-50 GLKVL
+50 GLHVL
-55 WAKKDSIAIQVT
+55 WKKDDQIAIQVT
-67 EKHLHNASNPGAYST
+67 ENHLDNASRPREYAT

-91 DAAGTSVGRFTYSSG
+91 DAANTSVGRFTYSSG

-223 NMRKPLEI
+223 NMRKPLEV
-231 SNDESN
+231 SNVESD
-237 PTVITMI
+237 PTMITMV
-244 IPLAGTKTLKN
+244 IPLADTTILKN

-262 ERGGSELKKKSD
+262 EKGGSELKKKSD

-289 LTIEPDRMFV
+289 LTIDPDRMFV
-299 DGLEGEIDTEWVKTA
+299 DGSEGEIDTAWVKTA
-314 EKSVKVTMVPSSKL
+314 KDSVKVTMVSASKL
-328 SEGNFQKIMEAT
+328 HEDVFSGIMKAT
-340 RNLHNKDKKIVL
+340 RSLENKIVL

-433 LVWKVADGNKYFKAD
+433 LRWKVAEGNKSFKAD
-448 EKGALCDFGMTT
+448 EEGALYDYKMET
-460 LMALNGGSGDSYIV
+460 LMVLNGGSGDSYTV

-500 VTRLSGD
+500 MTKLSGD
-507 CISGTPNL
+507 CISATPNL
-515 TTIICLGT
+515 TTIICLGAV
-523 KPAEF
+523 PAEF
-528 RPNSGTNKVGP
+528 KPNSGTNKVGP
-539 ANQTKTLYVP
+539 SKLTKTLYVP
-549 KGCVEIYKEKWA
+549 KGCVEIYKDKWA

-568 WVVKEI
+568 KEGNWEVKECP
-574 AGLSNVKEGY
+574 N

>member
-1 MRKLYFAGCVFAAVA
+1 MRKLYFAGCVIAAAA

-39 VGNVD
+39 VDNVD

-67 EKHLHNASNPGAYST
+67 EKHLHNASSPGEYAT

-91 DAAGTSVGRFTYSSG
+91 DAAGTNVGRFTYSSG
-106 GEQITGDEEFFAFY
+106 EQIKGDEEFFAFY

-155 MYGIGSNRSVDFK
+155 MYGIGSNRNVDFK

-289 LTIEPDRMFV
+289 LTIDPDRMFV

-314 EKSVKVTMVPSSKL
+314 KDSVKVTMVSASKL
-328 SEGNFQKIMEAT
+328 HEDVFSGIMKAT
-340 RNLHNKDKKIVL
+340 RSLENKIVL

-360 ESTLKGLNTDNSY
+360 ESRLEGLTDNKY

-387 NISKFYLPEGITTI
+387 NISKFYLPEGIITI
-401 LNRAFAYSGYT
+401 SNRAFSYSAYT
-412 EIVLPTTLTK
+412 EIVLPSTLTQ

-448 EKGALCDFGMTT
+448 EKGALYDYKMET
-460 LMALNGGSGDSYIV
+460 LMVLNGGSGDSYTV

-500 VTRLSGD
+500 VTKLSGD

-515 TTIICLGT
+515 TTIICLG
-523 KPAEF
+523 KEPAKF
-528 RPNSGTNKVGP
+528 KPNSGTNKVGP
-539 ANQTKTLYVP
+539 SKLTKTLYVP
-549 KGCVEIYKEKWA
+549 KGCVEIYKDKWA
-561 ALLKEGN
+561 ALLAEGN
-568 WVVKEI
+568 WDVKDVKE
-574 AGLSNVKEGY
+574 LQN

>member
-1 MRKLYFAGCVFAAVA
+1 MRNLYLVGCVFAAFA

-28 PVSKGVDFFAH
+28 PESKGVDFFAH
-39 VGNVD
+39 VDNVD
-44 TKTSID
+44 TKTSLD
-50 GLKVL
+50 GLQVL

-67 EKHLHNASNPGAYST
+67 EKHLHNASSPGEYAT

-91 DAAGTSVGRFTYSSG
+91 DAAGTNVGRFTYSRG
-106 GEQITGDEEFFAFY
+106 GEQIKGDEEFFAFY

-141 QYYEDNIGDKLPLP
+141 QWYEDNIGDKLPLP
-155 MYGIGSNRSVDFK
+155 MYGIGSNRNVDFK

-187 SCVISADNLSKKAF
+187 SCVISADNLSKRAF
-201 TYVKDG
+201 TFVKDG
-207 KWQGLSKAY
+207 KWHQKLWNAY
-216 DVNNLNM
+216 SVNNLNM

-231 SNDESN
+231 SNVESD

-244 IPLAGTKTLKN
+244 IPLADTTTLTN

-262 ERGGSELKKKSD
+262 EKGGSELKKKSG
-274 LAVVPGTIVTFPVKE
+274 LKVIPGTVVTFPVKE

-314 EKSVKVTMVPSSKL
+314 KDSVKVTMVSASKL
-328 SEGNFQKIMEAT
+328 HEDVFRDIMKAT
-340 RNLHNKDKKIVL
+340 RSLENKIVL
-352 DLSGANAK
+352 DLSGANADK
-360 ESTLKGLNTDNSY
+360 STLEGLTDNKY

-401 LNRAFAYSGYT
+401 LNRAFSYSGYT
-412 EIVLPTTLTK
+412 EIVLPSTLTK

-433 LVWKVADGNKYFKAD
+433 LRWKVAEGNKSFKAD
-448 EKGALCDFGMTT
+448 EKGALYDYEMKT
-460 LMALNGGSGDSYIV
+460 LMVLNGGSGDSYTV

-487 ENSVIKTLTIPAS
+487 ENSKIKTLTIPAS
-500 VTRLSGD
+500 VTKLSGD
-507 CISGTPNL
+507 CISATPNL

-523 KPAEF
+523 VPAEF
-528 RPNSGTNKVGP
+528 KPNSGTNKVGP
-539 ANQTKTLYVP
+539 SKLTKTLYVP
-549 KGCVEIYKEKWA
+549 KGCVEIYKDKWA
-561 ALLKEGN
+561 ALLAEGN
-568 WVVKEI
+568 WKVEER
-574 AGLSNVKEGY
+574 N

>member
-1 MRKLYFAGCVFAAVA
+1 MRNLYFVGCVIAAVA
-16 CLGGCTKTNDIE
+16 FVCGCTKTNDIE
-28 PVSKGVDFFAH
+28 IEQESAGVDFFAQID
-39 VGNVD
+39 NVN

-50 GLKVL
+50 GLKVR
-55 WAKKDSIAIQVT
+55 WEKDDEIAIQVT
-67 EKHLHNASNPGAYST
+67 RNHTENASTPKGYST
-82 TLGIYKLAD
+82 SLGIYRLTD
-91 DAAGTSVGRFTYSSG
+91 DAAGTNVGKFTHNR
-106 GEQITGDEEFFAFY
+106 GEEKITGGEEFFAFY
-120 PASYCT
+120 PASDCFV
-126 ANKSNGYFYVDFPMT
+126 NEGNGYFYVDFPTT
-141 QYYEDNIGDKLPLP
+141 QWYEDNIGNKLQLP
-155 MYGIGSNRSVDFK
+155 MYGVGKNRTVDFN

-187 SCVISADNLSKKAF
+187 SCVISAGNLSKRAF
-201 TYVKDG
+201 TYVKDK
-207 KWQGLSKAY
+207 KWQRLWNAY
-216 DVNNLNM
+216 NVNNLNM
-223 NMRKPLEI
+223 NMRNPLGI

-244 IPLAGTKTLKN
+244 IPLADTTTLTN

-262 ERGGSELKKKSD
+262 EKGGSELTKKSG
-274 LAVVPGTIVTFPVKE
+274 LRVKPGTVVTFPVKE
-289 LTIEPDRMFV
+289 LIIVPDRMFV

-314 EKSVKVTMVPSSKL
+314 KDSVKVTMVSASKL
-328 SEGNFQKIMEAT
+328 HEDVFSGIMKAT
-340 RNLHNKDKKIVL
+340 RSLENKIVL

-380 NRDNGIK
+380 NRDKGIK

-401 LNRAFAYSGYT
+401 LNRAFSYSGYT
-412 EIVLPTTLTK
+412 EIVLPSTLTK

-433 LVWKVADGNKYFKAD
+433 LRWKVAEGNKSFKAD
-448 EKGALCDFGMTT
+448 EEGALYDFGMTT
-460 LMALNGGSGDSYIV
+460 LMVLNGGSGDSYTV

-500 VTRLSGD
+500 VTVLSRD

-515 TTIICLGT
+515 TTIICLGR

-539 ANQTKTLYVP
+539 SKQIKTLYVP

-568 WVVKEI
+568 KEGNWEVKEWQ
-574 AGLSNVKEGY
+574 N

>member
-39 VGNVD
+39 VDNVD

-55 WAKKDSIAIQVT
+55 WAKKDSIAIQFT
-67 EKHLHNASNPGAYST
+67 EKHLHNASSPGEYAT

-155 MYGIGSNRSVDFK
+155 MYGIGSKRNVDFK
-168 YAGAVIKLRVW
+168 YAGAVIKLQVW

-187 SCVISADNLSKKAF
+187 SCVISADNLSKRAF
-201 TYVKDG
+201 TYVKDRE
-207 KWQGLSKAY
+207 WQPLSKAY

-237 PTVITMI
+237 PTVITII
-244 IPLAGTKTLKN
+244 IPLAGTKTLTN

-262 ERGGSELKKKSD
+262 EKGGSELKKKSG
-274 LAVVPGTIVTFPVKE
+274 LEVKPGTIVTFPVKE

-314 EKSVKVTMVPSSKL
+314 KDSVKVTMVAASKL

-340 RNLHNKDKKIVL
+340 RNLHDKNKKIVL
-352 DLSGANAK
+352 DLSGTNAEK
-360 ESTLKGLNTDNSY
+360 STLKGLNTDNSY

-401 LNRAFAYSGYT
+401 LNRAFSYSGYT
-412 EIVLPTTLTK
+412 EIVLPSTLTQ

-433 LVWKVADGNKYFKAD
+433 LRWKVAEGNKSFKAD
-448 EKGALCDFGMTT
+448 EEGALYDFGMTT
-460 LMALNGGSGDSYIV
+460 LMVLNGGSGDSYTV
-474 KDGTTTIREWALY
+474 KDRTTTIREWALY

-500 VTRLSGD
+500 VTKLSAD

-515 TTIICLGT
+515 TTIKCLGT
-523 KPAEF
+523 VPAEF
-528 RPNSGTNKVGP
+528 KPNTGKNKVGP
-539 ANQTKTLYVP
+539 SKLTKTLYVP
-549 KGCVEIYKEKWA
+549 KGCVEIYKDKWA
-561 ALLKEGN
+561 ALLAEGN
-568 WVVKEI
+568 WDVKDVKE
-574 AGLSNVKEGY
+574 LQN

>member
-1 MRKLYFAGCVFAAVA
+1 MLRAP
-16 CLGGCTKTNDIE
+16 GG
-28 PVSKGVDFFAH
+28 
-39 VGNVD
+39 
-44 TKTSID
+44 
-50 GLKVL
+50 
-55 WAKKDSIAIQVT
+55 
-67 EKHLHNASNPGAYST
+67 YST
-82 TLGIYKLAD
+82 SFGIYRLTD
-91 DAAGTSVGRFTYSSG
+91 DAAGKNVGRFTHNR
-106 GEQITGDEEFFAFY
+106 EEEKIEGDEEFFAFY
-120 PASYCT
+120 PASDCKP
-126 ANKSNGYFYVDFPMT
+126 NKSNGYFYVDFPMT

-155 MYGIGSNRSVDFK
+155 MYGIGSNRNVDFK

-187 SCVISADNLSKKAF
+187 SCVISADNLSKRAF
-201 TYVKDG
+201 TFVKDG
-207 KWQGLSKAY
+207 KWHQKLWNAY
-216 DVNNLNM
+216 SVNNLNM

-231 SNDESN
+231 SNIESD

-244 IPLAGTKTLKN
+244 IPLADTTKLTN

-262 ERGGSELKKKSD
+262 EKGGSELKKKSG
-274 LAVVPGTIVTFPVKE
+274 LKVKPGTVVTFPVKE

-340 RNLHNKDKKIVL
+340 RNLHDKNKKIVL
-352 DLSGANAK
+352 NLSGANAK

-387 NISKFYLPEGITTI
+387 NISKFSLPEGITTI
-401 LNRAFAYSGYT
+401 LNRAFSYSGYT
-412 EIVLPTTLTK
+412 EIVLPSTLTQ

-433 LVWKVADGNKYFKAD
+433 LRWKVAEGNKSFKAD
-448 EKGALCDFGMTT
+448 EEGALYDFGMTT
-460 LMALNGGSGDSYIV
+460 LMALNGGSGDSYTV

-500 VTRLSGD
+500 VTKLSAD

-515 TTIICLGT
+515 TTIICLG
-523 KPAEF
+523 KEPAEF
-528 RPNSGTNKVGP
+528 KPNTGKNKVGP

-549 KGCVEIYKEKWA
+549 KGCVEIYTDKWA
-561 ALLKEGN
+561 ALLKEEN
-568 WVVKEI
+568 WEVKE
-574 AGLSNVKEGY
+574 LQN

>member
-1 MRKLYFAGCVFAAVA
+1 MRNLYFVGCVIAAVA

-39 VGNVD
+39 VDNVD

-50 GLKVL
+50 GLQVL

-67 EKHLHNASNPGAYST
+67 ENHLDNASSPRAYST

-91 DAAGTSVGRFTYSSG
+91 DAAGTNVGRFTYSSG
-106 GEQITGDEEFFAFY
+106 GEQIKGDEEFFAFY

-155 MYGIGSNRSVDFK
+155 MYGIGSNRNVDFK

-187 SCVISADNLSKKAF
+187 SCVISADNLSKRAF
-201 TYVKDG
+201 TYVKDR
-207 KWQGLSKAY
+207 KWQRLWNAY
-216 DVNNLNM
+216 SVKNLNM

-231 SNDESN
+231 SNVESD

-244 IPLAGTKTLKN
+244 IPLADTTILTN

-262 ERGGSELKKKSD
+262 EKGGSELTKKSG
-274 LAVVPGTIVTFPVKE
+274 LKVKPGTVVTFPVKE

-314 EKSVKVTMVPSSKL
+314 KDSVKVTMVSASKL
-328 SEGNFQKIMEAT
+328 HEDVFSGIMKAT
-340 RNLHNKDKKIVL
+340 RSLENKIVL
-352 DLSGANAK
+352 DLSGANAEK
-360 ESTLKGLNTDNSY
+360 SILQGLTDNKY

-380 NRDNGIK
+380 NRDKGIK
-387 NISKFYLPEGITTI
+387 NIRKFYLPEGITTI
-401 LNRAFAYSGYT
+401 LNRAFSYSGYT
-412 EIVLPTTLTK
+412 EIVLPSTLAQ

-433 LVWKVADGNKYFKAD
+433 LVWKVAAGNKSFKAD
-448 EKGALCDFGMTT
+448 EKGALYDYDMKT
-460 LMALNGGSGDSYIV
+460 LMVLNGGSGDSYAV
-474 KDGTTTIREWALY
+474 KDCTTTIREWALY
-487 ENSVIKTLTIPAS
+487 ENSIIKTLTIPAS
-500 VTRLSGD
+500 VTKLSAD

-523 KPAEF
+523 VPAEF
-528 RPNSGTNKVGP
+528 KPNTGKNKVGP

-549 KGCVEIYKEKWA
+549 NGCVEIYKEKWA
-561 ALLKEGN
+561 VLLAEGN
-568 WVVKEI
+568 WEVKE
-574 AGLSNVKEGY
+574 VKELQN

>member
-39 VGNVD
+39 VDNVD

-155 MYGIGSNRSVDFK
+155 MYGIGSNRNVDFK

-187 SCVISADNLSKKAF
+187 SCVISADNLSKRAF
-201 TYVKDG
+201 TFVKDG

-231 SNDESN
+231 SNVESD

-274 LAVVPGTIVTFPVKE
+274 LEVKPGTIVTFPVKE
-289 LTIEPDRMFV
+289 LTIDPDRMFV

-314 EKSVKVTMVPSSKL
+314 KDSVKVTMVSASKL
-328 SEGNFQKIMEAT
+328 HEDVFRDIMKAT
-340 RNLHNKDKKIVL
+340 RSLENKIVL
-352 DLSGANAK
+352 DLSGANAEK
-360 ESTLKGLNTDNSY
+360 SRLEGLTDNKY

-387 NISKFYLPEGITTI
+387 NISKFSLPKGITTI

-412 EIVLPTTLTK
+412 EIVLPSTLTQ

-448 EKGALCDFGMTT
+448 EKGALYDYKMET
-460 LMALNGGSGDSYIV
+460 LMVLNGGSGDSYTV

-487 ENSVIKTLTIPAS
+487 ENSKIKTLTIPAS
-500 VTRLSGD
+500 VTKLSGD
-507 CISGTPNL
+507 CISATPNL

-523 KPAEF
+523 VPAEF
-528 RPNSGTNKVGP
+528 KPNSGTNKVGP
-539 ANQTKTLYVP
+539 SKLTKTLYVP
-549 KGCVEIYKEKWA
+549 KGCVEIYKDKWA
-561 ALLKEGN
+561 ALLAEGN
-568 WVVKEI
+568 WEVKD
-574 AGLSNVKEGY
+574 LRN